1 MMETSMLDGPKVSVI
16 LPNYNHE
23 KYLKQRLDSIFQ
35 QTFTDFEVIILDD
48 CSTDNSRSVID
59 IYRSHPTVTHIEFN
73 NQNSGSAFKQ
83 WKRGIDLAKGEW
95 IWIAESDDYADPAF
109 LERMILFLK
118 NNNGRVGL
126 LYCDSWIVIDGIVQA
141 ETFGMRKNNKLQ
153 TLHWSND
160 YINSGIDEIQNFLL
174 AYGTI
179 NNTSAVLFN
188 RSVLV
193 KSNSFD
199 LNLRFMGD
207 KYAFVKMLALSDVG
221 YVNIPLNYYR
231 GLAHSKPKHTDDY
244 LDYFYEQFL
253 IFDWVSRNIKSIDK
267 EWFFRALLLNAEISL
282 VSGWRGKKIKTCI
295 ELLMTNWILFS
306 KIMGHNLVRTLKQF
320 SF

>member
-153 TLHWSND
+153 D
-160 YINSGIDEIQNFLL
+160 
-174 AYGTI
+174 
-179 NNTSAVLFN
+179 
-188 RSVLV
+188 RKSVV
-193 KSNSFD
+193 
-199 LNLRFMGD
+199 
-207 KYAFVKMLALSDVG
+207 
-221 YVNIPLNYYR
+221 
-231 GLAHSKPKHTDDY
+231 
-244 LDYFYEQFL
+244 
-253 IFDWVSRNIKSIDK
+253 
-267 EWFFRALLLNAEISL
+267 
-282 VSGWRGKKIKTCI
+282 
-295 ELLMTNWILFS
+295 
-306 KIMGHNLVRTLKQF
+306 
-320 SF
+320 